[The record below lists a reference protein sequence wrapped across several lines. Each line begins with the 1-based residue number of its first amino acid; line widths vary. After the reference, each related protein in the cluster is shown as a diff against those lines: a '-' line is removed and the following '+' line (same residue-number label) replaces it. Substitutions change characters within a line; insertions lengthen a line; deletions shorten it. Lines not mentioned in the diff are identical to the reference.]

1 MTLAVAVVLEQS
13 LAPVPGGIGRY
24 AVELAAALAIES
36 GVSSWIAWHRDTT
49 AARVA
54 GVDGPTRLPLGHR
67 ALSLAWQYGLGPGPR
82 GADVVLAPSILA
94 PPRRRTPLLVVVH
107 DAVPWTHPEVL
118 TPRGV
123 RFHRAMGERLV
134 ATADAVL
141 TPTAAAAVE
150 LVRHLPGLDGRIHV
164 VGAGVST
171 AAVTPPPDAD
181 ARAARLGLPPSYLLA
196 IGSLEPRK
204 GLDVAIRA
212 LADPA
217 APDIPLLVAGPVGWG
232 SVDLSGMAVA
242 QGLAPQRVR
251 AMGKLDDADLATALG
266 RATVLVAPSRA
277 EGFGL
282 PVAEAMAAGVP
293 VVSSDDPA
301 LVETGGGATRTV
313 PVGDASALATAL
325 AQVVGDAGLR
335 ERMVAAGRLRAA
347 DHDWHRVA
355 AGVRAV
361 AAAVR
366 A

>member
-1 MTLAVAVVLEQS
+1 LT
-13 LAPVPGGIGRY
+13 
-24 AVELAAALAIES
+24 
-36 GVSSWIAWHRDTT
+36 
-49 AARVA
+49 
-54 GVDGPTRLPLGHR
+54 
-67 ALSLAWQYGLGPGPR
+67 LAWQYGLGPGPR
-82 GADVVLAPSILA
+82 DADVVLAPSILA

-123 RFHRAMGERLV
+123 RFHRAMGERLA

-141 TPTAAAAVE
+141 TPTAAAAAA
-150 LVRHLPGLDGRIHV
+150 LARHLPDLEGRIHV
-164 VGAGVST
+164 VGAGVSA
-171 AAVTPPPDAD
+171 AAVTPPPDAEG
-181 ARAARLGLPPSYLLA
+181 RATRLALPPSYLLVVA
-196 IGSLEPRK
+196 SLEPRK

-217 APDIPLLVAGPVGWG
+217 APDLPLLVAGPVGWG
-232 SVDLSGMAVA
+232 SVNLPGMAAA
-242 QGLAPQRVR
+242 QGLAPERVR
-251 AMGKLDDADLATALG
+251 ALGRLDDADLATVLG

-301 LVETGGGATRTV
+301 LLETGGGATRTV
-313 PVGDASALATAL
+313 PVGDASALAAAL
-325 AQVVGDAGLR
+325 REVVADSGLR
-335 ERMVAAGRLRAA
+335 ERMVVAGRLRAA
-347 DHDWHRVA
+347 AHDWHRVA

-361 AAAVR
+361 AASVR

>member
-1 MTLAVAVVLEQS
+1 MTRIAVVLEQA

-24 AVELAAALAIES
+24 AVELTGALAVD
-36 GVSSWIAWHRDTT
+36 GRVTAWTAWHRDTT
-49 AARVA
+49 AARIS
-54 GVDGPTRLPLGHR
+54 GVEGPTRLALGHR
-67 ALSLAWQYGLGPGPR
+67 ALTLAWQYGRGPGPR

-118 TPRGV
+118 TSRGV

-141 TPTAAAAVE
+141 TPTAAAAAD
-150 LVRHLPGLDGRIHV
+150 LLRHLPGLDGRLHV
-164 VGAGVST
+164 VGAGVS
-171 AAVTPPPDAD
+171 ADAVTPPPDAD
-181 ARAARLGLPPSYLLA
+181 ARAVRLGLPPSYLLA

-204 GLDVAIRA
+204 GLDVAVRA

-217 APDIPLLVAGPVGWG
+217 APDLPFLVAGPVGWG
-232 SVDLSGMAVA
+232 AVDLPGLAA
-242 QGLAPQRVR
+242 AHGLAPDRVR
-251 AMGKLDDADLATALG
+251 ALGRLDDADLATVLG

-282 PVAEAMAAGVP
+282 PVADALAAGVP

-313 PVGDASALATAL
+313 PVGDAGALAAAL
-325 AQVVGDAGLR
+325 SEVTSDAALR
-335 ERMVAAGRLRAA
+335 ERMVAAGRVRAA
-347 DHDWHRVA
+347 DHDWVRVA

-361 AAAVR
+361 ATAVR